1 MYCNIDISMA
11 IARVVFVVIS
21 VLWILLLILR
31 ASDSQFIF
39 LLFWKKLRLQLLLTY
54 LFGFIFRILILW
66 FVKFMC

>member
-1 MYCNIDISMA
+1 MA

-39 LLFWKKLRLQLLLTY
+39 LLFWKKLR
-54 LFGFIFRILILW
+54 
-66 FVKFMC
+66 

>member
-1 MYCNIDISMA
+1 MA